1 MKKHSK
7 LTILVGCTLAAFL
20 ITACAKKDSS
30 SSSSTATTTTAYVRS
45 NMPKTITVAT
55 PTTLKKSSSSRTAS
69 REAAAVEANREAVG
83 FYKMLAAEAE
93 MNLMFL
99 DAAMDN
105 SSGKTPTIVKA
116 DNSSTGCQV
125 PGVVSFT
132 LTAEMIK
139 AMETDIFT
147 KMGMSASEIAT
158 EVAEMK
164 GQEGTIQSGPA
175 IHYYDTTGVFAYVLE
190 VGACDDAGNC
200 AACASSGGS
209 LDNVS
214 EIVKWT
220 SDKNKVYYSQRF
232 TDGAYTIQGV
242 MGFDNDS
249 QRGTF
254 TGIEKSSSVEY
265 RIGGEM
271 KVCDTGTNCID
282 YELTF
287 IDAEGANKCS
297 DEIHGRANDSGGVTT
312 MKLSC
317 DNETFWDQEYFNSSG
332 TLVGF
337 YASDNGTA
345 NCWDD
350 DPVGGSSNICTWE
363 TETALTDTSLSAYQ
377 TGKDNVSTRTY
388 TYTYS
393 SGFPDNVSD
402 NGTYA
407 LVPADLTVT
416 ESDHV
421 FEDLDGMLI
430 VLGGSSTALAVKA
443 EGWLVEPGSS
453 GDNYS
458 IYKNNGYSTVMKS
471 DNYSTTASASV
482 IVTF

>member
-30 SSSSTATTTTAYVRS
+30 SSSSTATTTTAYVRT
-45 NMPKTITVAT
+45 NTPKTLTVST

-93 MNLMFL
+93 MNLMFI
-99 DAAMDN
+99 DAAIEGN
-105 SSGKTPTIVKA
+105 KLVKG
-116 DNSSTGCQV
+116 DNSSTGCQA
-125 PGVVSFT
+125 PAAVSFT
-132 LTAEMIK
+132 WTAEMSR
-139 AMETDIFT
+139 AMEEDIFT

-232 TDGAYTIQGV
+232 TEDGFTIQGV
-242 MGFDNDS
+242 MAYDNDS

-297 DEIHGRANDSGGVTT
+297 DEIHGRANDSGGVAT

-407 LVPADLTVT
+407 FVNADQTVT

-421 FEDLDGMLI
+421 IEDLDGMLI